1 MSSSSDRD
9 RAQAHTDNFFANGGN
24 NNDDGQ
30 DLVWNPATGTFDTSG
45 SSSMGGQMD
54 VMVSTTKDGHF
65 ASAAQGDDMVFNEA
79 TGEFVAASLAATPQ
93 ATEVQ
98 EAVPAHPAMMDVM
111 KSTTKDGHFAD
122 VKRLKAEASALN
134 TAFPG
139 MPKSLSPT
147 SATVLYKGRY
157 TVRVEYGS
165 SFPNAMPECF
175 LEDSGLRFK
184 NGTRVSEMGCSH
196 EYHLLA
202 PSDGRAQICHGRSS
216 AWRPNNSLASV
227 FVKAFMWL
235 EAYENHLK
243 TGHSLDQY
251 LKTQAS

>member
-1 MSSSSDRD
+1 MTRDVHLSGRTNNFVHHLHTRPISDTSIMSSSSDRD

-111 KSTTKDGHFAD
+111 KSTTKDGHFGEPSIHA
-122 VKRLKAEASALN
+122 ASTTPA
-134 TAFPG
+134 
-139 MPKSLSPT
+139 SLSI
-147 SATVLYKGRY
+147 SL
-157 TVRVEYGS
+157 S
-165 SFPNAMPECF
+165 LS
-175 LEDSGLRFK
+175 LSLRPL
-184 NGTRVSEMGCSH
+184 TTPARR
-196 EYHLLA
+196 
-202 PSDGRAQICHGRSS
+202 PS
-216 AWRPNNSLASV
+216 PVTPPLPV
-227 FVKAFMWL
+227 
-235 EAYENHLK
+235 
-243 TGHSLDQY
+243 
-251 LKTQAS
+251 